1 MTDTF
6 AGAAVVDI
14 TPGAGIAMGGYGAR
28 TGVSTDIHDPL
39 FARVSVFS
47 DGTTKLALAVCDLV
61 GVTPDLVA
69 RARSIIEQE
78 SGIPGEHVC
87 ISATHTHSGPMPLRA
102 EEMADYVSVTARK
115 IAGAVAIAARRLQPV
130 TLKYGETQVSTISQ
144 NRRHPDGPIETTG
157 KVLLAAP
164 GGGGAAVATLLNYA
178 CHATVLEH
186 DNLLYSAD
194 FPGAAARTVERAL
207 GGVCVYVQGACGD
220 INPVWM
226 RHDFAEVERVGG
238 ILGAAAARTGHELR
252 PLDEG
257 QWGINLSWSEETPK
271 EPAPGTVL
279 AKPAFAA
286 AATTLQI
293 LRRVRPSVEEVTRE
307 MAGLERRIEQAGP
320 DDIETRRSLR
330 PRLNELRMHRAYWLR
345 EPDQSSTTL
354 DVPLQAFRLS
364 NECAMIA
371 LPGEFFVELAR
382 DIERAAGVK
391 HLIITGYA
399 NDSVGYV
406 PTEDAFPL
414 AGYEIGS
421 ARHVQEAA
429 GIIVGEAAKLVQS
442 LY

>member
-14 TPGAGIAMGGYGAR
+14 TPGVGIGMGGYGAR

-39 FARVSVFS
+39 FVRVSVFS
-47 DGTTKLALAVCDLV
+47 DGTSKLVLAVCDLV
-61 GVTPDLVA
+61 GVTPELVERA
-69 RARSIIEQE
+69 RALIEQE
-78 SGIPGEHVC
+78 CGIPATNVC

-102 EEMADYVSVTARK
+102 EEMADYVCVTARK
-115 IAGAVAIAARRLQPV
+115 IAGAVGIACRRLQPV
-130 TLKYGETQVSTISQ
+130 SLKYGETRVSTISQ
-144 NRRHPDGPIETTG
+144 NRRHPEGPIETTG

-164 GGGGAAVATLLNYA
+164 GGGAPAVATLLNYA

-186 DNLLYSAD
+186 DNLHYSAD

-252 PLDEG
+252 PLGEG
-257 QWGINLSWSEETPK
+257 QWGINLSWSENTPK

-279 AKPAFAA
+279 SKPAFAA

-293 LRRVRPSVEEVTRE
+293 PRRVRPSVEEVTRE
-307 MAGLERRIEQAGP
+307 MAGLEQQIEAAG
-320 DDIETRRSLR
+320 DDITTRRSLR
-330 PRLNELRMHRAYWLR
+330 PRLNEMRMHRAFWLR
-345 EPDQSSTTL
+345 EPDQSSKTL

-364 NECAMIA
+364 EECAMIA

-382 DIERAAGVK
+382 EIEQAAGIK
-391 HLIITGYA
+391 HLIVTGYA
-399 NDSVGYV
+399 NDTAGYF

-414 AGYEIGS
+414 AGYEVGS
-421 ARHVQEAA
+421 ARHAREAA
-429 GIIVGEAAKLVQS
+429 GTIVAEAAKLVQS